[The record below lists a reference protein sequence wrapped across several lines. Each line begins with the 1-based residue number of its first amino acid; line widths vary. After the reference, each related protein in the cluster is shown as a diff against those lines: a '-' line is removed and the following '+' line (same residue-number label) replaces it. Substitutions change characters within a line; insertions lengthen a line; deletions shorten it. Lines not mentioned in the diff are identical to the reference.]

1 MKVRGFTLVEMIVTV
16 GIFSLLLIALF
27 DAIATF
33 YRVNAYTL
41 AQAYE
46 VNSARRGLDLIM
58 RDMREMTFSDSG
70 TYPLAVMATNSIGFY
85 SDVDRNQSVE
95 YVNYVLSGTTL
106 YKYIYHATGS
116 PPVYSTTTP
125 DETDIVSEYVR
136 NNTQA
141 TSTFQ
146 YYVDGGTLASA
157 TDTVTD
163 VRYIQTTMVINVD
176 PGRTPGEFTLR
187 SSTAPRNLK
196 VNF

>member
-1 MKVRGFTLVEMIVTV
+1 MKLRGFTFVEMIVTLS
-16 GIFSLLLIALF
+16 IFSLLIVVLF
-27 DAIATF
+27 DVIATF

-58 RDMREMTFSDSG
+58 RDMREMTYSDTG
-70 TYPLAVMATNSIGFY
+70 TYPLATMGTSSIGFY

-106 YKYIYHATGS
+106 YKYVYHATGS
-116 PPVYSTTTP
+116 PPVYATTSP
-125 DETDIVSEYVR
+125 DTYIVSEYVR

-163 VRYIQTTMVINVD
+163 VRYIKTTMIINVD
-176 PGRTPGEFTLR
+176 PARTPGEFTLR

-196 VNF
+196 INF